1 MENVYGIGQRTLA
14 PIVCRTIESN
24 VWRIESS
31 SPRFVIH
38 SVGAQH
44 AEVCFSPIS

>member
-1 MENVYGIGQRTLA
+1 MA
-14 PIVCRTIESN
+14 IVAKVCL
-24 VWRIESS
+24 IESS
-31 SPRFVIH
+31 SPRFSIH